1 MAFAFMTTTGLALVT
16 AELASYKK
24 GANISGSSEWWVGTV
39 VPYAPFTEFGTRS
52 MPARPWFRT
61 AIKQTAAMTGVR
73 NTALS
78 PDKMWAALV
87 TPELAGRDYAGQV
100 AFQLLRNA
108 KKQIRILHVIDSG
121 NLRGSIAIGESRGK
135 MRARSRLLDRSRR

>member
-1 MAFAFMTTTGLALVT
+1 MPFAFMRTTGLAAVQL
-16 AELASYKK
+16 ELASYQR
-24 GANISGSSEWWVGTV
+24 GASISGSSEWWVGTV
-39 VPYAPFTEFGTRS
+39 VEYAAFTEFGVRGR
-52 MPARPWFRT
+52 PGRPWFRT

-78 PDKMWAALV
+78 PEKMWAALV
-87 TPELAGRDYAGQV
+87 TPELAGRDFAGTV

-108 KKQIRILHVIDSG
+108 KRQIRIMHVIDSG
-121 NLRGSIAIGESRGK
+121 NLRGSVTIGESRGK